1 MEGRNSHQHDAYS
14 VGRWMQETD
23 DAGALP
29 DYFQPHLQPAER
41 TVALVEGWILGLR

>member
-1 MEGRNSHQHDAYS
+1 
-14 VGRWMQETD
+14 MQETYA
-23 DAGALP
+23 AGTLP